1 MITPVLIFMFCA
13 MKSLLATTTIRLFGL
28 LPMPLAQFIGLLVGR
43 LLYWLP
49 NSAKH
54 ESQLNIQRC
63 LPELNPNQQQNLL
76 KASLAHTAMAMLE
89 MGHNWCGNSKTNLSR
104 INTVCNQHLLED
116 DKPRVI
122 LTPHLGNWELFAAW
136 LASQTHLTAL
146 YKPAKLAALDQ
157 LIAKGRQASGMALA
171 PASATGVK
179 ALKRALNNQQSI
191 LILPDQEPPGS
202 AAVEVT
208 FFAQPAYTMTL
219 AAQLAKSKDIQIILG
234 WAKREGIGKGYTI
247 ELVDITANLKGTD
260 IKGSVQAMNNAIAD
274 LIRTAPAQYQW
285 EYRRFKHTLEQQ

>member
-28 LPMPLAQFIGLLVGR
+28 LPMPIAQFIGLLLGR

-49 NSAKH
+49 NSVKQ
-54 ESQLNIQRC
+54 ETQLNIQRC
-63 LPELNPNQQQNLL
+63 LPELNPNQQQNLF

-104 INTVCNQHLLED
+104 INTVYNQYLLED
-116 DKPRVI
+116 DRPRVI

-136 LASQTHLTAL
+136 LAGQTQLTAL
-146 YKPAKLAALDQ
+146 YKPAKLAALDA

-179 ALKRALNNQQSI
+179 VLKRALNNQQSI

-247 ELVDITANLKGTD
+247 ELLDITANLECAD
-260 IKGSVQAMNNAIAD
+260 IKDSVQAMNNAIAD
-274 LIRTAPAQYQW
+274 LICTAPAQYQW
-285 EYRRFKHTLEQQ
+285 EYRRFKQTLEQQ